1 MSDESIQVACFVVGD
16 EEYALDIMRIKEIIN
31 PVKVT
36 QVPRSPAFI
45 EGIIELRGAFL
56 PVVDLRKRFALP
68 PSDPTRDSKYV
79 IVALEGRIVG
89 LVVDKVIE
97 VKRIEA
103 DSVSDAPTMAVSDNA
118 RFFNGVAKWDE
129 RIVMLIN
136 LDEILSSVEKEQ
148 LLGMVSS

>member
-1 MSDESIQVACFVVGD
+1 MSDETRQLACFVVGA

-36 QVPRSPAFI
+36 QVPRSPTFV

-56 PVVDLRKRFALP
+56 PVVDLRKRFDLP
-68 PSDPTRDSKYV
+68 PMDTTRDTKYI

-97 VKRIEA
+97 VRRIDA
-103 DSVSDAPTMAVSDNA
+103 GSVSDAPEMAIGDTQ

-129 RIVMLIN
+129 RIVMLMN
-136 LDEILSSVEKEQ
+136 LDEILSPEEKQQ
-148 LLGMVSS
+148 LLGMQS

>member
-1 MSDESIQVACFVVGD
+1 MGNESLQVACFVVGA

-36 QVPRSPAFI
+36 QVPRSPEFI

-68 PSDPTRDSKYV
+68 RTDPTRDTKYI
-79 IVALEGRIVG
+79 IVSLEGRIVG
-89 LVVDKVIE
+89 LVVDKVIQ
-97 VKRIEA
+97 VKWVSA
-103 DSVSDAPTMAVSDNA
+103 DTVSDAPSMAVGDNA
-118 RFFNGVAKWDE
+118 RFFSGVAKWDDH
-129 RIVMLIN
+129 IVMLMN

-148 LLGMVSS
+148 LLGMQS